1 MSSGGQPN
9 RCAGGEPPRLK
20 LVRVPLQWTL
30 APERASLL
38 VRQDTRPFALIGR
51 WAGGGT
57 LIGSEPIRVA
67 ADDEDP
73 FAVLDER
80 PVLADPL
87 TIDGDPFVT
96 PDNQPAP
103 PHPGTGAVG
112 GGWFG
117 YLGYELGRRLEPV
130 GASPPDA
137 GSLPAFELAFYDHL
151 LHLDPD
157 GRWWFEALWSEER
170 ANVLR
175 ERLNELQARAANL
188 PAPRPFATEAWQATP
203 TSSGHGL
210 AVAACRDRIHAGD
223 LFQANICMRLES
235 RLTGSPLDLF
245 ARAAAELAPERAAFL
260 SGPWGA
266 VASLSPEL
274 FLERH
279 GRAVRS
285 APIKGTRPRPGDTR
299 SAASERERLLASVK
313 DRAENVMIVDLVRND
328 LGRVCL
334 PGSISVDTLQQARA
348 HTGVWHLVSEVSGTL
363 RPGVG
368 DGALVRAAFPPGSV
382 SGAPKVAAMNV
393 IAELESTQRGVYTG
407 AIGFAS
413 PVAGLEL
420 SVAIRTFEARDDRI
434 WLGVGGGVVADSDP
448 VGEAAECA
456 VKAEPLLAAIGARV
470 GNGAASPGGALA
482 AGGAASPGGALAAS
496 GLLAAGEALASS
508 EARVVTP
515 RPRRL
520 GPQPVPR
527 PDPRAGVFETLLIA
541 DGRPLALE
549 AHLARLAH
557 SVRVLYDRPLGACLA
572 DQLLE
577 AARGLDRA
585 RLRVDVVPGVGDLQ
599 TQIKVTELAPRHV
612 PVRLRPTSLPGGLGP
627 HKWIDRRLLDALGY
641 SDAEPLFCDL
651 DGFVLESA
659 RASVFMVDSQST
671 VLTPPRDGRILPGIT
686 ATRVLGLART
696 QGFEARAA
704 PISLSALASASE
716 LFVTGALGGV
726 EPAQLVSATAGSDQP
741 AASGPVTAQLAA
753 ALQRADAAAPL
764 TLA

>member
-1 MSSGGQPN
+1 MSPGGQPN
-9 RCAGGEPPRLK
+9 RCPCGAPPGLK
-20 LVRVPLQWTL
+20 LVRVPLRWTL
-30 APERASLL
+30 TPERTALL

-51 WAGGGT
+51 WAGGGA

-67 ADDEDP
+67 TRDEDP
-73 FAVLDER
+73 FAVLDDQP
-80 PVLADPL
+80 PVADPL
-87 TIDGDPFVT
+87 TINADPSAL
-96 PDNQPAP
+96 PRSQPLPA
-103 PHPGTGAVG
+103 HPGSGAVG

-117 YLGYELGRRLEPV
+117 YLGYELGQRLEPV

-137 GSLPAFELAFYDHL
+137 GSLPAFALAFYDHL
-151 LHLDPD
+151 LRLDRD
-157 GRWWFEALWSEER
+157 GRWWFEALWSEQR
-170 ANVLR
+170 ASVLR
-175 ERLNELQARAANL
+175 ERLTDLQARAATL
-188 PAPRPFATEAWQATP
+188 PAPHPFATEPWRATP
-203 TSSGHGL
+203 TSRGHGL

-274 FLERH
+274 FLERR
-279 GRAVRS
+279 GREVRS
-285 APIKGTRPRPGDTR
+285 APIKGTRPRPGDAR
-299 SAASERERLLASVK
+299 LAASERDRLLASAK

-348 HTGVWHLVSEVSGTL
+348 HVGVWHLVSEVSGTL
-363 RPGVG
+363 RPEVG
-368 DGALVRAAFPPGSV
+368 DSGLVRAAFPPGSV

-393 IAELESTQRGVYTG
+393 IAELESTRRGVYTG

-420 SVAIRTFEARDDRI
+420 SVAIRTFEAREDRI

-448 VGEAAECA
+448 LGEAAECA
-456 VKAEPLLAAIGARV
+456 VKAGPLLAAIGAR
-470 GNGAASPGGALA
+470 AAVSDETSLTP
-482 AGGAASPGGALAAS
+482 
-496 GLLAAGEALASS
+496 
-508 EARVVTP
+508 P
-515 RPRRL
+515 RPGRL
-520 GPQPVPR
+520 GPKPVPR
-527 PDPRAGVFETLLIA
+527 PDPRAGVFETMLIA

-557 SVRVLYDRPLGACLA
+557 SVNVLYGRALGACLG
-572 DQLLE
+572 DELLE

-585 RLRVDVVPGVGDLQ
+585 RLRVDIVPRVGDLH
-599 TQIKVTELAPRHV
+599 TQITVTELAPRRV

-627 HKWIDRRLLDALGY
+627 HKWIDRRLLDALGDR
-641 SDAEPLFCDL
+641 DAQPLLCDL

-659 RASVFMVDSQST
+659 RASVFMVDSRST
-671 VLTPPRDGRILPGIT
+671 VLTPPHDGRILPGIT
-686 ATRVLGLART
+686 ATRVLGLARKL
-696 QGFEARAA
+696 GFEARAE
-704 PISLSALASASE
+704 PISLGALATASE

-726 EPAQLVSATAGSDQP
+726 EPAELVTDSGGSDP
-741 AASGPVTAQLAA
+741 RAAQGAVTAQLTAALHRVGAA
-753 ALQRADAAAPL
+753 AHL
-764 TLA
+764 TPA